1 MWLVDRVRK
10 EQALRQKAASTIGA
24 AARGHLARKHLP
36 QPEPEPEPE
45 PELEAQKDA
54 EPEPESQPESDA
66 EPEPEPGPPELE
78 EAPEPGFRITGAL
91 LMAPLGRKYKKL
103 YETER
108 NHPSMGWHL
117 YGVLHLTSN
126 RPLIDL

>member
-1 MWLVDRVRK
+1 MTSRVTSSAVFLVFACFFSLVSHA
-10 EQALRQKAASTIGA
+10 QAPDLAGDPSAS
-24 AARGHLARKHLP
+24 
-36 QPEPEPEPE
+36 
-45 PELEAQKDA
+45 
-54 EPEPESQPESDA
+54 
-66 EPEPEPGPPELE
+66 
-78 EAPEPGFRITGAL
+78 PGFRITGAL

-126 RPLIDL
+126 RPLIDSNRLLIDSNRHLNDSNRPLVDSNRPLIDSNRPRTA